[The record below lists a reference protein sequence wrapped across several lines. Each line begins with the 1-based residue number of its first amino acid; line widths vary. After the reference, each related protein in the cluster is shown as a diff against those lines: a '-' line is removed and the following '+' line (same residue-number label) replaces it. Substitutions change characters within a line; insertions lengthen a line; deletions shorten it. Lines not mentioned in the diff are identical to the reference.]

1 MKNNL
6 IADIQFQIKPY
17 LNQNQYLKLTQ
28 VLIDHFEDIEIIY
41 RNKDLIKLN
50 NEELLNRF
58 LSAKEI
64 EGCSKKTIN
73 YYRKTIEKMLIKT
86 NKSLI

>member
-50 NEELLNRF
+50 NE
-58 LSAKEI
+58 
-64 EGCSKKTIN
+64 
-73 YYRKTIEKMLIKT
+73 
-86 NKSLI
+86 